1 MPTKKES
8 SSYKYK
14 KKEKHFKNAWVI
26 SVNMGY
32 GHERAAYALK
42 DIAAGDGYIIANNYS
57 GIPKEEKK
65 SWQESRKLYE
75 AISRLKPIPII
86 GDIAFGIMDKI
97 QEIPAFYPRR
107 DLSQP
112 SIQLKG
118 TFHFIE
124 KYNIGKA
131 LVEELTTSE
140 KHLPFVS
147 TFFIPSFAA
156 ELYDYPGEIYCIICD
171 ADFSRAWVSPDA
183 KQSRIKYFAP
193 CGRVA
198 ERLKL
203 YGVREENI
211 YLTGFPI
218 PKELIGGPNA
228 EIVKRD
234 MLDRFC
240 NLDPNGVFRAR
251 YEKILKTH
259 FGSSLK
265 TCGRVKRPLTLTFA
279 VGGAGAQR
287 RLGIEIIKSLREKI
301 KRNQIQINLVAGTRK
316 GLAKYF
322 ETEINK
328 LGLKRNHGKGVNII
342 VERTRP
348 EYFKEFTK
356 LLRTTDI
363 LWTKPSELSFY
374 TGAGIPII
382 MAPVIGS
389 QEEFN
394 RLWLQQIGGG
404 VDQLDPQYTNEWL
417 FDWVNSGALA
427 RMAWNGYIEA
437 PTHGTHRIEQII
449 TGEKV
454 ELEQLPLVV

>member
-1 MPTKKES
+1 MTKASEFK
-8 SSYKYK
+8 KKDKRYK
-14 KKEKHFKNAWVI
+14 KAWII

-32 GHERAAYALK
+32 GHERAAYALR
-42 DIAAGDGYIIANNYS
+42 DIAAGGDYIIANSYK

-75 AISRLKPIPII
+75 AVSCLKPIPII

-97 QEIPAFYPRR
+97 QEIPNFYPRR
-107 DLSQP
+107 DLSEP

-118 TFHFIE
+118 TFRFIE
-124 KYNIGKA
+124 KNNIGKA
-131 LVEELTTSE
+131 LVDDLTE
-140 KHLPFVS
+140 AEQRLPFVS

-156 ELYDYPGEIYCIICD
+156 ELYNYPGEIYCIICD
-171 ADFSRAWVSPDA
+171 ADFSRAWVSQDA
-183 KQSRIKYFAP
+183 KRSRIKYFAP
-193 CGRVA
+193 CGRVV

-211 YLTGFPI
+211 YFTGFPI
-218 PKELIGGPNA
+218 PKELIGGSNA

-251 YEKILKTH
+251 YEKILKSH
-259 FGSSLK
+259 FGNSLK

-322 ETEINK
+322 ETEIKK
-328 LGLKRNHGKGVNII
+328 LGLKRNHGKGINII

-404 VDQLDPQYTNEWL
+404 VDQLDPQYANEWL

-449 TGEKV
+449 TGKEV

>member
-1 MPTKKES
+1 
-8 SSYKYK
+8 
-14 KKEKHFKNAWVI
+14 
-26 SVNMGY
+26 MGY

-42 DIAAGDGYIIANNYS
+42 NIAQGGDYIIANSYK
-57 GIPKEEKK
+57 GIPKEERK

-75 AISRLKPIPII
+75 AVSRLKPIPII

-97 QEIPAFYPRR
+97 QEIPPFYPRR
-107 DLSQP
+107 DLSEP
-112 SIQLKG
+112 SLQLKG
-118 TFHFIE
+118 TFRFIE
-124 KYNIGKA
+124 KNKIGKN
-131 LVEELTTSE
+131 LIDKLSVPDEHIPL
-140 KHLPFVS
+140 VS

-156 ELYDYPGEIYCIICD
+156 ELYDYPGEIYCVICD
-171 ADFSRAWVSPDA
+171 ADFSRAWVTPDA

-211 YLTGFPI
+211 FLTGFPI
-218 PKELIGGPNA
+218 PKELVGGPRS
-228 EIVKRD
+228 EIVKKD

-240 NLDPNGVFRAR
+240 NLDPNGVFRSR
-251 YEKILKTH
+251 YSKILRSH
-259 FGSSLK
+259 FGTSLTSCTK
-265 TCGRVKRPLTLTFA
+265 VKRPLSLTFA

-287 RLGIEIIKSLREKI
+287 RLGIEIIKSLKQKI
-301 KRNQIQINLVAGTRK
+301 KRHQIHITLVAGTRK
-316 GLAKYF
+316 GLAQF
-322 ETEINK
+322 FINELHK
-328 LGLKRNHGKGVNII
+328 LGLKRNHGRGIDI
-342 VERTRP
+342 LVEKSRP
-348 EYFKEFTK
+348 EYFKKFTQ

-374 TGAGIPII
+374 TGAGLPII

-404 VDQLDPQYTNEWL
+404 IDQLDPQYTNEWL

-437 PTHGTHRIEQII
+437 PTHGAHRIEQII
-449 TGEKV
+449 TGKEI
-454 ELEQLPLVV
+454 ELEKLPLVV